1 MAHSAIVI
9 PVPEFEHVV
18 LPRMRRSMRPYLFR
32 DAEAVHA
39 HITLLGPFVD
49 RNQVTAKLLTQLGA
63 LFDTVAPFEFSM
75 SSTSNLRT
83 FPDGAV
89 VIEPDDPAP
98 FLALTKT
105 LWRNHPDY
113 PPYGDP
119 TRTIIPHLT
128 LDYSSSATATA
139 ELVAE
144 VELGLPVKGRAKA
157 AWLTWYEPG
166 HSAVLGRLNFTG

>member
-18 LPRMRRSMRPYLFR
+18 QPRMQRSMRPYLFR

-63 LFDTVAPFEFSM
+63 LFGTVAPFEFSM

-89 VIEPDDPAP
+89 VIEPDDPVP
-98 FLALTKT
+98 FLTLIKT
-105 LWRNHPDY
+105 LWRNYPAY

-119 TRTIIPHLT
+119 ARAIIPHLT
-128 LDYSSSATATA
+128 LDHSSSATPTA

-144 VELGLPVKGRAKA
+144 VEPALPVNGKAKV

-166 HSAVLGRLNFTG
+166 HSAVLARFDFTG